1 MISPEKEKIELSG
14 AGLPRRGNVESWLNL
29 LQLKMCDTV

>member
-14 AGLPRRGNVESWLNL
+14 AGLPRRGNVENWLHQ
-29 LQLKMCDTV
+29 LQ